1 MRTIT
6 YYNFSELSDIAKK
19 NAIKH
24 IADCRKDHEHE
35 FNLCLYWALDDC
47 AFFEPTQEVMANL
60 FGDDYYS
67 TNGDNFMFQNP
78 RTAKYSV
85 DPDYIEDAE
94 LYIKSEDIEIT
105 NDTYFKTWLG
115 IPVEEHALV
124 GDIEFDWTG
133 GILGLKYSS
142 NETIEKYLDQ
152 IANTLTIHLS
162 EVTKRFVDS
171 INEYLDDEESCE
183 EYANAHKLEFLEDGT
198 IL

>member
-6 YYNFSELSDIAKK
+6 YYKLNELSEESRKA
-19 NAIKH
+19 AIKN
-24 IADCRKDHEHE
+24 IAIHRLNDEYE
-35 FNLCLYWALDDC
+35 FNACLYWALDDC
-47 AFFEPTQEVMANL
+47 AFFEPVQEVMTNL

-67 TNGDNFMFQNP
+67 KNGDNFMFQNP

-94 LYIKSEDIEIT
+94 LYIESEDIEIT

-115 IPVEEHALV
+115 IPVEEHSLV

-142 NETIEKYLDQ
+142 NEVIEKYLDQ
-152 IANTLTIHLS
+152 IANTLTIHLT

-171 INEYLDDEESCE
+171 INANLEDEEFCE
-183 EYANAHKLEFLEDGT
+183 GYANDHNLEFLEDGT
-198 IL
+198 LV